1 VRRRLI
7 GLILSGA
14 MIGTAV
20 SGATGRDRQGCPIR
34 PVKLSITG
42 GESTGLTIELSGGAL
57 LGDPNGSKRAMV
69 WDEPMKV
76 HRSGGAVCAVD
87 PKVGVIT
94 APMFDAG
101 GRVLYVTT
109 YSGSHSILFAVNTA
123 NCDVLWASQP
133 FTTGP
138 VLVGRKFVLS
148 SASSIIVGDNCLP
161 AHIGAH

>member
-7 GLILSGA
+7 VLLLVGA
-14 MIGTAV
+14 MIGT
-20 SGATGRDRQGCPIR
+20 GATGSDPRGCPIR

-42 GESTGLTIELSGGAL
+42 AKLAGMTIELSDGAL
-57 LGDPNGSKRAMV
+57 LGDPKGSEPAMV
-69 WDEPMKV
+69 WDEPMKLKQP
-76 HRSGGAVCAVD
+76 GGAVCTVD
-87 PKVGVIT
+87 PKVGIIT

-138 VLVGRKFVLS
+138 VLEGRKFVLS
-148 SASSIIVGDNCLP
+148 STSSVTVGDDCRP
-161 AHIGAH
+161 VHIGAD